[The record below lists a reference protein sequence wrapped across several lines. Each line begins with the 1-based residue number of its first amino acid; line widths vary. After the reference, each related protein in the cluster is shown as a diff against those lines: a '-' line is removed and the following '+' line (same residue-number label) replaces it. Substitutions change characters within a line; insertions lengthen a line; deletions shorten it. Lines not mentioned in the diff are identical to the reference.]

1 MVVTA
6 VPVPEVG
13 TAPSAPPPRRT
24 DDRVDNFTD
33 LAARLQLDASVVRRA
48 LVSREEL
55 LPVFGEMSFADC
67 YVSTG
72 LEIGLV
78 FAADKFSFGLRLREL
93 GFIEDFSR
101 MVVTIPADKRA
112 AVIAWLR
119 ELMQAKTVGREE
131 FRSLVHTLVSF

>member
-1 MVVTA
+1 M
-6 VPVPEVG
+6 
-13 TAPSAPPPRRT
+13 R
-24 DDRVDNFTD
+24 
-33 LAARLQLDASVVRRA
+33 
-48 LVSREEL
+48 
-55 LPVFGEMSFADC
+55 

-72 LEIGLV
+72 LEVGLV

-93 GFIEDFSR
+93 GFVEDFSR

-131 FRSLVHTLVSF
+131 FRSLVHTLVSFQWVVKRGRTRLGRFFRTMSGRWGRAFSRTGDRVVLSVGIKEHIEFWEKALVAAQGSAMMAPQR

>member
-1 MVVTA
+1 M
-6 VPVPEVG
+6 
-13 TAPSAPPPRRT
+13 
-24 DDRVDNFTD
+24 
-33 LAARLQLDASVVRRA
+33 
-48 LVSREEL
+48 
-55 LPVFGEMSFADC
+55 C